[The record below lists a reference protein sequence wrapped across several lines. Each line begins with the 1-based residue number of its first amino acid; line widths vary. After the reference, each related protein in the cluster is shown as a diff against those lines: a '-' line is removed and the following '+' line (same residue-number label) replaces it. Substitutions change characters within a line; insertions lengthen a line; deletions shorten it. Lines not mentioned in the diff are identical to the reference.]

1 MNMIEKIMK
10 NEKKC
15 KRFFGLS
22 QQQIANL
29 VQRLQPLWDEAERK
43 RLSRSDRHRRIG
55 GGRQFQPGALQEMLL
70 VCLLYYKLYLTQEF
84 TGVFFC
90 IDQSKVSRITSN
102 LSTIIS
108 KAADPELENIIQ
120 KVECVQKYRIKNFV
134 ELQQACPD
142 IADVMT
148 DASETPC
155 NRPTGND
162 IQKKFYSGKQKTH
175 TIKTQITINSNKR
188 ILDVSNSYPG
198 SVHDK
203 KIFDLEKTIDKVP
216 PQARHV
222 LDKGYVGVDRENPN
236 SNVLI
241 PFKRKRG
248 QNKLSDLEQQVN
260 HFLSKHRISVEHV
273 IGKIK
278 NFRICAYLYRG
289 RRESFNQI
297 FKNVAAIYNF
307 SHAAA

>member
-1 MNMIEKIMK
+1 
-10 NEKKC
+10 
-15 KRFFGLS
+15 
-22 QQQIANL
+22 
-29 VQRLQPLWDEAERK
+29 
-43 RLSRSDRHRRIG
+43 
-55 GGRQFQPGALQEMLL
+55 
-70 VCLLYYKLYLTQEF
+70 
-84 TGVFFC
+84 
-90 IDQSKVSRITSN
+90 
-102 LSTIIS
+102 
-108 KAADPELENIIQ
+108 
-120 KVECVQKYRIKNFV
+120 
-134 ELQQACPD
+134 
-142 IADVMT
+142 MT

-162 IQKKFYSGKQKTH
+162 IQKEFYSGKQKTH
-175 TIKTQITINSNKR
+175 TIKTQITINANKR

-236 SNVLI
+236 SNILI
-241 PFKRKRG
+241 PFKRKCG

-260 HFLSKHRISVEHV
+260 QFLSKHRISIEHV

-289 RRESFNQI
+289 RRENFNQI